1 MEIVYTKEFKRGL
14 KRMKKRGNNQAHI
27 ENVIDL
33 LLDNKALPAKYKDH
47 ALIGKYIGF
56 RECHIEPDWLLIY
69 AIYKEKLIL
78 TATGTHCD
86 LDLY

>member
-1 MEIVYTKEFKRGL
+1 MQIVYTNEFKRGL
-14 KRMKKRGNNQAHI
+14 KRMKKRGKNETRI
-27 ENVIDL
+27 EKVIDL
-33 LLDNKALPAKYKDH
+33 LLNDKALPAKYKDH

-56 RECHIEPDWLLIY
+56 RECHIESDWLLVY

-78 TATGTHCD
+78 TATGTHSD